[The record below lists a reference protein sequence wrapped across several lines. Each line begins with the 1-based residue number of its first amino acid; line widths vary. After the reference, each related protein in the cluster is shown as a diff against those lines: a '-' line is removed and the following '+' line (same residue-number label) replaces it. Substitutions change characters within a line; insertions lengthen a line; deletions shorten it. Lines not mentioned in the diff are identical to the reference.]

1 METVFGLIGKTLTHS
16 FSAAYFNNKFARENI
31 SARYDL
37 YPINSIDKIQDLI
50 LNNTS
55 LKGLNV
61 TIPYKEKIIPYLHSL
76 SEAASR
82 CGAVNVVRI
91 DRTADGFSL
100 YGDNTDI
107 VGFRRSISP
116 MLSKDHQ
123 KALVFGTGGASKA
136 VCLALSKM
144 GIGYTLVSRSPEK
157 GDLTYDQIDRDLLL
171 NHLIL
176 INATPL
182 GTSPDV
188 ETAIAIPYRH
198 LTSRHVAFDLV
209 YNPSETR
216 FLALCREAGATCKN
230 GLEMLHIQADESW
243 KIWNH
248 E

>member
-1 METVFGLIGKTLTHS
+1 MENRFGLIGKTLTHS
-16 FSAAYFNNKFARENI
+16 FSVAYFSDKFARENI
-31 SARYDL
+31 HARYDL

-50 LNNTS
+50 KDYPT

-91 DRTADGFSL
+91 DRTDNGIFL

-107 VGFRRSISP
+107 AGFRLSISP
-116 MLSKDHQ
+116 LLAKDHD

-136 VCLALSKM
+136 VCFALSQM

-157 GDLTYDQIDRDLLL
+157 GDLTYDRIDRDTLRK
-171 NHLIL
+171 HLIL

-182 GTSPDV
+182 GTFPDV
-188 ETAIAIPYRH
+188 ETAVAIPYRH

-209 YNPSETR
+209 YNPSETK
-216 FLALCREAGATCKN
+216 FLSLCRDAGATCKN